1 MMANYCITIGVKWVR
16 AEGSGGE
23 CMCCGEACWLAEYR
37 LVLDIA
43 GTIRDAG
50 HRLCAAC
57 WEDA

>member
-1 MMANYCITIGVKWVR
+1 MMANLIVETRVRWER

-43 GTIRDAG
+43 GTARDSG

-57 WEDA
+57 WYDA